1 MNTSPA
7 TVFIKT
13 NQSNETMLIPVHESI
28 LQQRR
33 DGIDVVFAHLSNV
46 LEQEGEGLQYTVL
59 HVELRHAVFVH

>member
-1 MNTSPA
+1 
-7 TVFIKT
+7 
-13 NQSNETMLIPVHESI
+13 MLIPVHESI

-46 LEQEGEGLQYTVL
+46 LEQEREGLQYTVL